1 MSPITTPLLD
11 RVRYPADMRNFSAE
25 QLRQLAD
32 ELRAETVDSVSVTG
46 GHLGASLGVVEL
58 TVAIHAIFDT
68 PRDRLLWDVGHQA
81 YPHKILTGRRDQMR
95 TLRQGGG
102 LSGFTKRSESEY
114 DPFGAAHSSTSISAG
129 LGMAVARDLKT
140 ARYESSTRAERVG
153 HKPDD
158 RNVICVIGDGAM
170 SAGMAYEAMNNAGA
184 LHSRL
189 IVILNDNDMSI
200 APPVGAMSAYLS
212 RLMSSRSFLSLRELA
227 GRMARRFPRGIE
239 RTARRAEEYARGML
253 TGGTLFEELGFYYV
267 GPIDGHN
274 LDHLLPVLRNVREA
288 EEAGPI
294 LVHAITQ
301 KGKGYAP
308 AERAADKYH
317 GVSKFNVITGE
328 QAKAPPGPPGYT
340 KVFADALIAEATKDP
355 TVVAITAA
363 MPSGTG
369 LDRFAKMFPDRTFD
383 VGIAEQH
390 AVTFAAGLATE
401 GMKPFCAIYS
411 TFLQRGYDQI
421 VHDVALQSLP
431 VRFAMDRAGYVGADG
446 ATHAGS
452 FDLSYL
458 GCLPNMVIMAPSDE
472 AELVHVVAT
481 AVTIDDR
488 PSAFRYP
495 RGEGTGV
502 VLPTV
507 GEVLALGK
515 GRIMREGNNIAI
527 LSLGTRLGDALKAA
541 DELAARGF
549 PTTVADARFAK
560 PIDTAMVEELAR
572 NHEVLITIE
581 EAAIGGFSA
590 QVMHHLAWKG
600 LLDSGL
606 KIRPM
611 VMPDVFIDH
620 DSQPKQLAEAGLSAK
635 DIVSVALSAMGIKTP
650 DVRTTKVIT
659 SR

>member
-11 RVRYPADMRNFSAE
+11 RVRYPADMRNFSNE

-32 ELRAETVDSVSVTG
+32 ELRAETVDAVSVTG

-140 ARYESSTRAERVG
+140 ARYNAANPADRADLE
-153 HKPDD
+153 PDD

-227 GRMARRFPRGIE
+227 GRMAKRFPRGIE
-239 RTARRAEEYARGML
+239 RTARRAEELARGML

-288 EEAGPI
+288 EETGPI

-308 AERAADKYH
+308 AERSPDKYH

-369 LDRFAKMFPDRTFD
+369 LDRFAKLFPDRTFD

-411 TFLQRGYDQI
+411 TFLQRAYDQI

-481 AVTIDDR
+481 ACAIDDR

-502 VLPTV
+502 VLPTA
-507 GEVLALGK
+507 GEVFSLGR
-515 GRIMREGNNIAI
+515 GRVVREGNNIAI

-560 PIDTAMVEELAR
+560 PIDTALIEQLAR
-572 NHEVLITIE
+572 HHEVLITIE
-581 EAAIGGFSA
+581 EASIGGFSA
-590 QVMHHLAWKG
+590 QVLHHLAWKG

-606 KIRPM
+606 KVRPM
-611 VMPDVFIDH
+611 VMPDLFIDH
-620 DSQPKQLAEAGLSAK
+620 DSQAKQLAEAGLSAR
-635 DIVSVALSAMGIKTP
+635 DIVAVAVSAMGIEAPNTGAAKI
-650 DVRTTKVIT
+650 VT